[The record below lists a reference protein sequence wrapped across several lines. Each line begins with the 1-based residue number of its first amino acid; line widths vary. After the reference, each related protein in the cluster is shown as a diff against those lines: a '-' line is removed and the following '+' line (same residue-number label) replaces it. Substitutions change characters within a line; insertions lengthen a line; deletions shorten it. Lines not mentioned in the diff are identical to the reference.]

1 MSRLLACAVAVSA
14 LGFAVADD
22 KKDDKKGDTP
32 TLSGQ
37 WVKESDGFELIMKF
51 TKDTLTTT
59 AKAGDNSVIV
69 TSKYTVDKDGK
80 VKAEVTEVKET
91 GTFPTK
97 PEKGTKFTF
106 TFKVDE
112 KAKTAKLSD
121 FEMPG
126 AEGAKDVV
134 DGEYKEKKAD

>member
-1 MSRLLACAVAVSA
+1 MARLLAGALALALTGVAA
-14 LGFAVADD
+14 AQE
-22 KKDDKKGDTP
+22 KKDEKKDTP
-32 TLSGQ
+32 TLSGR
-37 WVKESDGFELIMKF
+37 WIKEADGFELAMKF
-51 TKDTLTTT
+51 DKETYTTT
-59 AKAGDNSVIV
+59 VKAGDNSIVV

-80 VKAEVTEVKET
+80 VTAEVTETKET
-91 GTFPTK
+91 GSFPTK

-106 TFKVDE
+106 TFKIDE

-134 DGEYKEKKAD
+134 EGEYKEKKDD

>member
-1 MSRLLACAVAVSA
+1 MSRLIAFAMVVTVA
-14 LGFAVADD
+14 GFAAAQE
-22 KKDDKKGDTP
+22 KKDDTP
-32 TLSGQ
+32 TLSGR
-37 WVKESDGFELIMKF
+37 WVKESGDFELAMKF
-51 TKDTLTTT
+51 DKETYTTT
-59 AKAGDNSVIV
+59 VKSGDSSIVV

-91 GTFPTK
+91 GSFPQK

-106 TFKVDE
+106 TFKIDG

-134 DGEYKEKKAD
+134 EGDYKEKKAD

>member
-1 MSRLLACAVAVSA
+1 MFRLIAIAAVVS
-14 LGFAVADD
+14 FAAFSAARE
-22 KKDDKKGDTP
+22 KKDDTP
-32 TLSGQ
+32 TLSGR
-37 WVKESDGFELIMKF
+37 WVKETDGFELAMKF
-51 TKDTLTTT
+51 EKETCTTT
-59 AKAGDNSVIV
+59 AKAGDTSITV

-91 GTFPTK
+91 GNFPTK

-134 DGEYKEKKAD
+134 EGEYKAKKDD

>member
-1 MSRLLACAVAVSA
+1 M
-14 LGFAVADD
+14 
-22 KKDDKKGDTP
+22 
-32 TLSGQ
+32 
-37 WVKESDGFELIMKF
+37 KESGDFELAMKF
-51 TKDTLTTT
+51 DKETYTTT
-59 AKAGDNSVIV
+59 VKAGDSSIVV

-91 GTFPTK
+91 GSFPQK

-106 TFKVDE
+106 TFKIDG

-134 DGEYKEKKAD
+134 EGDYKEKKAD

>member
-1 MSRLLACAVAVSA
+1 MSRLIAFAMVVTAAGLAAAQE
-14 LGFAVADD
+14 
-22 KKDDKKGDTP
+22 KKDDTP
-32 TLSGQ
+32 TLSGL
-37 WVKESDGFELIMKF
+37 WVKESGDFELAMKF
-51 TKDTLTTT
+51 DKETYTTSVKT
-59 AKAGDNSVIV
+59 GDSSIVV

-91 GTFPTK
+91 GGFPQK

-106 TFKVDE
+106 TFKIDA

-134 DGEYKEKKAD
+134 EGDYKEKKAD